1 MKFECIIDGTE
12 EKSEA
17 KRPACFKCIT
27 GKKHSKSVTN
37 KASTKPKKS
46 KTSNDCKFTNAIGVG
61 VTSYPNFRYYQIDEC
76 WQLKT
81 CTRLGFQFVKKF
93 ICSVGSADTVL
104 TRPNLRGL
112 KQISGDGNCLFRAI
126 QFIITGSEEQH
137 FILRSVVISY
147 MMSMSHLLVGCR
159 SDGHWNYVDALTTT
173 DHSSTEQYI

>member
-1 MKFECIIDGTE
+1 MHRKDLPCYNIPKKYAKKAKKRKFECVIDGTE

-46 KTSNDCKFTNAIGVG
+46 MTSNDCKLTNAVGVG

-76 WQLKT
+76 WQLQT
-81 CTRLGFQFVKKF
+81 CTRLGLQFVKKF
-93 ICSVGSADTVL
+93 ICSVGSVATVL
-104 TRPNLRGL
+104 TPPNLRGL

-126 QFIITGSEEQH
+126 SFIITGSEEQH
-137 FILRSVVISY
+137 FIL
-147 MMSMSHLLVGCR
+147 
-159 SDGHWNYVDALTTT
+159 
-173 DHSSTEQYI
+173 